1 VQWSSTAGEA
11 VPRLTT
17 EAHGSDETGSQRG
30 SFRLSPLS
38 SDLLNEIAPADAVAL
53 VQQAR
58 APPPPRLRSAGGG
71 AAAGRGHH
79 SRSAMR
85 SDQAMAATLTDL
97 APF

>member
-11 VPRLTT
+11 VPRLRT

-58 APPPPRLRSAGGG
+58 A
-71 AAAGRGHH
+71 AAAAAALEQCRRRCGGEKGPPQPLGHAV
-79 SRSAMR
+79 RSGHGCH
-85 SDQAMAATLTDL
+85 
-97 APF
+97 PH